1 MNNTVVIIIIIRNN
15 TAPSSPSSLKSVRLK
30 PFLSKWGALPPGAR
44 GYEDNQ
50 DAGCRIMAEMGT
62 IRRVPCKRR
71 APEGPAQC
79 AEAAPPEP
87 LRASCGA
94 CEAPVSRD
102 SAPADGLM
110 AEIRALGRL
119 PRSRAAD
126 PAERGLYQRLAVE
139 RLMADIR
146 ALGRLPRASSVD
158 SAERGL
164 YHRLRRARGQERL
177 SASHLAELAGLPR
190 AALAPADAPVAS
202 CGAPQ
207 PAGSQASAA
216 ADPLMPETGA
226 VGRMPCRRSVDSVA
240 RGLLWTLGRAK
251 RRQFLSAP
259 DFAELRDLARAALA
273 PADPH
278 L

>member
-1 MNNTVVIIIIIRNN
+1 
-15 TAPSSPSSLKSVRLK
+15 
-30 PFLSKWGALPPGAR
+30 
-44 GYEDNQ
+44 
-50 DAGCRIMAEMGT
+50 MAEMGT

-94 CEAPVSRD
+94 CEPAESPA

-126 PAERGLYQRLAVE
+126 PAERGLYHR
-139 RLMADIR
+139 
-146 ALGRLPRASSVD
+146 LGRA
-158 SAERGL
+158 
-164 YHRLRRARGQERL
+164 RRQERL

-240 RGLLWTLGRAK
+240 RGLLWSLGRAK
-251 RRQFLSAP
+251 RREFLSAS
-259 DFAELRDLARAALA
+259 DLAELTELARAALA